1 MSQAEVFKKGD
12 RCGRFL
18 IEGWIGQGASGEV
31 YRATDPENLDQ
42 AVAIKVLALSRLH
55 DQRAIQRMNEEAL
68 LQRNLDDPHI
78 VRVFAIGTMPNG
90 TVWIAMEYLQGST
103 LRDRISRLGALPLP
117 YAVRYAIDIASGMGS
132 VHDYG
137 AIHRD
142 LKPENL
148 FVTNK
153 GLLKIL
159 DFGVAKLELFGIGLT
174 DPGSHP
180 GTWPYMSPEQAH
192 GQRLDPRSDLFCL
205 GLIFVEMVLG
215 EPIWVPQSLLEKP
228 TLFEF
233 CKLYDRWVPIDLH
246 EIDPAIP
253 PYIAEPVKKALA
265 KGPEDRQES
274 MHEFRRELR
283 AAERRF
289 FIENPDWEQEIEQR
303 ERERQRKAVAEAHAT
318 QGGRPTRIPTLEMR
332 RPAIKVPTPLT
343 ISAPA
348 GKRYGRGIQN
358 DTVPYQAV
366 QRLRIGLFI
375 RMLHAAQDFW
385 SVTSPRARATG
396 LGITIGIAF
405 TAVLL
410 IRNDVLNPAARA
422 FLRALPARERVSGDS
437 LAKAMADGKVE
448 KERTPMLIAPSDP
461 APPPAGVSSV
471 ASSAT
476 SDAPSAPLPER
487 PSAGADGEPA
497 SAKSGAPMP
506 EASSL
511 ASSRAPARAAVA
523 PPRRKKAVMPASDQ
537 DLLLLWAPASPS
549 ASGSPTSRPIESIP
563 VPF

>member
-1 MSQAEVFKKGD
+1 
-12 RCGRFL
+12 
-18 IEGWIGQGASGEV
+18 
-31 YRATDPENLDQ
+31 
-42 AVAIKVLALSRLH
+42 
-55 DQRAIQRMNEEAL
+55 
-68 LQRNLDDPHI
+68 
-78 VRVFAIGTMPNG
+78 
-90 TVWIAMEYLQGST
+90 
-103 LRDRISRLGALPLP
+103 
-117 YAVRYAIDIASGMGS
+117 MGS

-318 QGGRPTRIPTLEMR
+318 QGGRPTRIPTLEVR
-332 RPAIKVPTPLT
+332 RPAMKVPTPLT

-358 DTVPYQAV
+358 DTVPFQAV

-422 FLRALPARERVSGDS
+422 FLRALPARERVSSDS
-437 LAKAMADGKVE
+437 PGQALADSKVE
-448 KERTPMLIAPSDP
+448 AERSPMLIAPPDP

-471 ASSAT
+471 VLSAT
-476 SDAPSAPLPER
+476 SDARSAPPPER
-487 PSAGADGEPA
+487 PGVRADGEQA
-497 SAKSGAPMP
+497 GIATGVAPMS

-523 PPRRKKAVMPASDQ
+523 PPRRKKAAVMPASDQ
-537 DLLLLWAPASPS
+537 DLLLLWAPASSS
-549 ASGSPTSRPIESIP
+549 ASGPRPSRPIESIP